1 MNRAESRDESRDTAQ
16 ETPTPK
22 RNAPLEWV
30 VAALGALLV
39 GGTVG
44 FLLFEAFTGGE
55 RPPEVVLRV
64 IAVEPSGEGFL
75 VRLEARNTGDEAA
88 AELSVE
94 GSIERG
100 GRTLETSDLTF
111 DFLPAASAREGG
123 LFFSENPRGALS
135 LRALGY
141 REP

>member
-1 MNRAESRDESRDTAQ
+1 MNRDESRDAAQ
-16 ETPTPK
+16 ETPTTR
-22 RNAPLEWV
+22 RNAPLEWF
-30 VAALGALLV
+30 VAALGVLLV
-39 GGTVG
+39 GSTVG
-44 FLLFEAFTGGE
+44 FLLFEAFTDAE

-64 IAVEPSGEGFL
+64 IAIEPSGEGFL
-75 VRLEARNTGDEAA
+75 VRLEVRNTGDEAA

-100 GRTLETSDLTF
+100 GRTLETSEITF
-111 DFLPAASAREGG
+111 DFLPPASVREGG
-123 LFFSENPRGALS
+123 LFFSEDPRGALS